1 MKKILLT
8 LVVLSSLTLSAQV
21 KQRST
26 TKGFSAAISGHTLGW
41 TSTYF
46 QFLDENAPNG
56 FGGGI
61 RLAYGVTDM
70 IEPYIA
76 IDFTTMGTSNI
87 DAQSYKIRHLDIG
100 VRLNFVGN
108 VHPVRPFVEAG
119 FTSLKGTLKQVINGS
134 GYVDAE
140 YYGGKPHLGGGV
152 SWFPSVPIN
161 LFAKG
166 IFTVGKKSNLDIDG
180 VKSPDKPDVTTFRI
194 SVGVGFNLSELAANK

>member
-1 MKKILLT
+1 MKKIILSFLL
-8 LVVLSSLTLSAQV
+8 LFSLAISAQV

-26 TKGFSAAISGHTLGW
+26 TKGFSAAISAHTLGW

-46 QFLDENAPNG
+46 QYLDENSPSG
-56 FGGGI
+56 YGGGI
-61 RLAYGVTDM
+61 RLGYGVTEM

-76 IDFTTMGTSNI
+76 IDFTTMGTKNI
-87 DAQSYKIRHLDIG
+87 DAQSYKMRHLDIG

-119 FTSLKGTLKQVINGS
+119 YTSLKGTLKQVINGS
-134 GYVDAE
+134 GYVDADF
-140 YYGGKPHLGGGV
+140 YGGKPHLGGGV

-194 SVGVGFNLSELAANK
+194 SVGVGFNISELVANK

>member
-1 MKKILLT
+1 MKKIIFALFVLT
-8 LVVLSSLTLSAQV
+8 SLSAGAQV

-26 TKGFSAAISGHTLGW
+26 TKGFSAAVQLHSVGW

-46 QFLDENAPNG
+46 QFLDENAPSG

-61 RLAYGVTDM
+61 RLGYGVTDM
-70 IEPYIA
+70 IEPYLAYDISVLSVA
-76 IDFTTMGTSNI
+76 NV
-87 DAQSYKIRHLDIG
+87 DAESYKMAHLDLG
-100 VRLNFVGN
+100 VRVNFVGN

-119 FTSLKGTLKQVINGS
+119 YTYLKGTMKQIANGG

-166 IFTVGKKSNLDIDG
+166 IFTVGKKSNLDINDI
-180 VKSPDKPDVTTFRI
+180 KSPDKPDVTTFRI
-194 SVGVGFNLSELAANK
+194 TFGVGFNISELINNK

>member
-1 MKKILLT
+1 MKKILLA
-8 LVVLSSLTLSAQV
+8 VLLFSSLAMTAQV

-26 TKGFSAAISGHTLGW
+26 TKGFSAAIQGHTLGW

-46 QFLDENAPNG
+46 QYLDENSPNG
-56 FGGGI
+56 YGGGL
-61 RLAYGVTDM
+61 RLGYGVTDM
-70 IEPYIA
+70 IEPYLA

-87 DAQSYKIRHLDIG
+87 DAQSFKMRHLDIG

-119 FTSLKGTLKQVINGS
+119 FTSLKGTLKQVVSGS
-134 GYVDAE
+134 GYVDADF
-140 YYGGKPHLGGGV
+140 YGGKPHLGGGV

-161 LFAKG
+161 IFAKG

-194 SVGVGFNLSELAANK
+194 SIGVGFNISELVANK

>member
-1 MKKILLT
+1 MKKILLA
-8 LVVLSSLTLSAQV
+8 LLLFSSLAMTAQV

-26 TKGFSAAISGHTLGW
+26 TKGFSAAIQAHTLGW

-56 FGGGI
+56 YGGGL
-61 RLAYGVTDM
+61 RLGYGVTDM
-70 IEPYIA
+70 IEPYLA
-76 IDFTTMGTSNI
+76 LDFTAMGVSNI
-87 DAQSYKIRHLDIG
+87 DAQSYKMRHMDIG

-119 FTSLKGTLKQVINGS
+119 YTALKGTLKQVANGG

-140 YYGGKPHLGGGV
+140 FYGGKPHLGGGV

-194 SVGVGFNLSELAANK
+194 SIGVGFNISELVANK

>member
-1 MKKILLT
+1 MKKILLA
-8 LVVLSSLTLSAQV
+8 VLLFSSLAMTAQV

-26 TKGFSAAISGHTLGW
+26 TKGFSAAIQGHTLGW

-46 QFLDENAPNG
+46 QYLDENSPNG
-56 FGGGI
+56 YGGGL
-61 RLAYGVTDM
+61 RLGYGVTDM
-70 IEPYIA
+70 IEPYLA

-87 DAQSYKIRHLDIG
+87 DAQSFKMRHLDIG

-119 FTSLKGTLKQVINGS
+119 FTSLKGTLKQVVSGS
-134 GYVDAE
+134 GYVDADF
-140 YYGGKPHLGGGV
+140 YGGKPHLGGGV

-161 LFAKG
+161 IFAKG

-194 SVGVGFNLSELAANK
+194 SVGVGFNISELVANK

>member
-1 MKKILLT
+1 MKKIILAIFLF
-8 LVVLSSLTLSAQV
+8 SSLAMTAQV

-26 TKGFSAAISGHTLGW
+26 TKGFSAAIQGHTLGW

-46 QFLDENAPNG
+46 QYLDENSPSG
-56 FGGGI
+56 YGGGL
-61 RLAYGVTDM
+61 RLGYGVTDM
-70 IEPYIA
+70 IEPYLA

-87 DAQSYKIRHLDIG
+87 DAQSFKMRHLDIG

-119 FTSLKGTLKQVINGS
+119 FTSLKGTLKQVVSGS

-140 YYGGKPHLGGGV
+140 FYGGKPHLGGGV

-161 LFAKG
+161 IFVKG

-194 SVGVGFNLSELAANK
+194 SVGVGFNISELVANK

>member
-1 MKKILLT
+1 MKKILLA
-8 LVVLSSLTLSAQV
+8 VLLFSSLAMTAQV

-26 TKGFSAAISGHTLGW
+26 TKGFSAAIQGHTLGW

-46 QFLDENAPNG
+46 QYLDENSPNG
-56 FGGGI
+56 YGGGL
-61 RLAYGVTDM
+61 RLGYGVTDM
-70 IEPYIA
+70 IEPYLA

-87 DAQSYKIRHLDIG
+87 DAQSFKMRHLDIG

-119 FTSLKGTLKQVINGS
+119 FTSLKGTLKQVVSGS
-134 GYVDAE
+134 GYVDADF
-140 YYGGKPHLGGGV
+140 YGGKPHLGGGV

-161 LFAKG
+161 IFAKG

-194 SVGVGFNLSELAANK
+194 SVGVGFNISELVANN